1 MGEGAPY
8 APFLLDSEVNL
19 RGSIAII
26 NLKKTLTSLEDF
38 LCIYYRFRGW
48 NMKAELSA

>member
-1 MGEGAPY
+1 MGESAPY

-26 NLKKTLTSLEDF
+26 NLKKDPYFSR
-38 LCIYYRFRGW
+38 RFF
-48 NMKAELSA
+48 MYLLQV